1 MNENVLT
8 PALMYRAA
16 AVVAL
21 LDVLL
26 VIALTRQ
33 IGTDGLRRARW
44 TVPLVSG
51 VFWVGVWL
59 TMVVVFWDDVYGHV
73 FPAWARW
80 LVPPVYGLGYA
91 GVAALWRYLALRLPR
106 AAVAVFVALWGLTG
120 ALTHWYAIAALGL
133 LERPPMLQQLT
144 PASAI
149 VFATFEFG
157 FYGCAILALGS
168 LLRRGIDRRGG

>member
-1 MNENVLT
+1 MDENVLT

-21 LDVLL
+21 LDILL

-80 LVPPVYGLGYA
+80 LVPPVYGLGFA
-91 GVAALWRYLALRLPR
+91 GVGALWRYLALRVPR
-106 AAVAVFVALWGLTG
+106 AAVAVFVTLWGVTG
-120 ALTHWYAIAALGL
+120 ALTHTYAIAAAGL
-133 LERPPMLQQLT
+133 LERPPMLRSLT
-144 PASAI
+144 PASAV

-168 LLRRGIDRRGG
+168 LLGRTMDRSRG